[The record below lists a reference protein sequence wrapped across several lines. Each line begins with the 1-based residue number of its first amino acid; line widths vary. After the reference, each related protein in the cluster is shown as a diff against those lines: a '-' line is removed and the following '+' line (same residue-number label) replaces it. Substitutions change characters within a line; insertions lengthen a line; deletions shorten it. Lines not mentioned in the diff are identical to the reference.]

1 MSTLVSIIIPA
12 KGNLEYFAQT
22 LESIEK
28 STYVDFEVVLI
39 DDGISERALDFVSSY
54 FSNKLNYKLIK
65 NEGSGIVDA
74 LNTGINNSTGIY
86 IARIDSDDYLM
97 PERLQIQVEFLA
109 SNPLVGALGTQ
120 IIYIDEQGESKGIS
134 NYPYGH
140 LTIPQGDFRFC
151 PIAHP
156 STMLKREIIEEVEK
170 YQSFLSYKGQEFA
183 EDYYLWTRVSKITE
197 IWNLNE
203 PLTAYRQ
210 HLAQVSAVNRNVI
223 TLTSELVYLKIYDG
237 EDQVSLPIILD
248 SIDKVFIKQCVSLG
262 IKKLGFLFGLHL
274 YFRFLLTQQ
283 FPIFVRIGLVSIS
296 RVLAVLL
303 RFRAN

>member
-1 MSTLVSIIIPA
+1 
-12 KGNLEYFAQT
+12 
-22 LESIEK
+22 
-28 STYVDFEVVLI
+28 
-39 DDGISERALDFVSSY
+39 
-54 FSNKLNYKLIK
+54 
-65 NEGSGIVDA
+65 
-74 LNTGINNSTGIY
+74 
-86 IARIDSDDYLM
+86 M
-97 PERLQIQVEFLA
+97 PERLKIQVDFLA
-109 SNPLVGALGTQ
+109 SNPLVGVLGTQ
-120 IIYIDEQGESKGIS
+120 ITYIDEFGESKGFS
-134 NYPYGH
+134 NYPCGH

-156 STMLKREIIEEVEK
+156 STMLKREIIEEVGK

-223 TLTSELVYLKIYDG
+223 TLTAELVYLKIYDG
-237 EDQVSLPIILD
+237 ENQVSLPIILD